1 MASVNT
7 VGTGVP
13 HNLQPPQVGL
23 KLSVDDTN
31 DETRSLGFDFN
42 AELVAADYAKEID
55 IEIKST
61 KPLTGKQYLL
71 VIPITKFFKKLRNLY
86 ILINILNGRSV
97 ISLRLIEYFVVNYVL
112 ENNTY
117 YDLNKYRNKPDY
129 IVNNLFANLEPEPNT
144 ASSSNNA
151 IIQNQ
156 VKREIRDDVLNIAR
170 TQTVKTPT
178 NFDDFFMI
186 HDNYKCQLKEY
197 NKKNFDPFCRWTR
210 IRLYYDKTKYFY
222 TTVAQL
228 NFFKWAIENYILDYI
243 LDNLPVIEKAMND
256 YEKAIK
262 KEKRIR
268 RINSQINSG
277 PVDLLLN
284 IPPKLNSV
292 DSSSNNK
299 HINANSGP
307 GILQTS
313 MQTIPSLQKADV
325 ELKVSADDTS
335 NPDDIFGNIDL
346 TNITIDSNTNNS
358 ASPQSFVNT
367 SVTLNSS
374 ASKTGLELSGNRN
387 PDKLA
392 SIETTS
398 LVKSGSP
405 EMISNIDQQP
415 KRKDP
420 ASIILLST
428 LDKKTKIKGRKKKE
442 FTKTNRSILKYECT
456 KIITFD

>member
-1 MASVNT
+1 MTSNQAQAMPVAPVLEIVN
-7 VGTGVP
+7 
-13 HNLQPPQVGL
+13 N
-23 KLSVDDTN
+23 
-31 DETRSLGFDFN
+31 ETTSTSSGFDFN
-42 AELVAADYAKEID
+42 RELVTADYDKEID

-129 IVNNLFANLEPEPNT
+129 IVNNLFT
-144 ASSSNNA
+144 SSDQEAATTQPPLTSD
-151 IIQNQ
+151 
-156 VKREIRDDVLNIAR
+156 IRTNILNVAR
-170 TQTVKTPT
+170 THALKTPT

-243 LDNLPVIEKAMND
+243 LDNLPTIEKSMND

-284 IPPKLNSV
+284 IPPKINPI

-299 HINANSGP
+299 P
-307 GILQTS
+307 QTDL
-313 MQTIPSLQKADV
+313 QTIPVTAQVTTTTEPFA
-325 ELKVSADDTS
+325 
-335 NPDDIFGNIDL
+335 NIDL
-346 TNITIDSNTNNS
+346 SHITIDTEDTNPQISVVDSIIENKGVNS
-358 ASPQSFVNT
+358 QIIDQATPI
-367 SVTLNSS
+367 
-374 ASKTGLELSGNRN
+374 R
-387 PDKLA
+387 
-392 SIETTS
+392 IETNS
-398 LVKSGSP
+398 LVKMSP
-405 EMISNIDQQP
+405 LEISQDQQQHI

>member
-1 MASVNT
+1 MASNAVAEK
-7 VGTGVP
+7 
-13 HNLQPPQVGL
+13 Q
-23 KLSVDDTN
+23 SVINGESRIDAN
-31 DETRSLGFDFN
+31 PSIDFN
-42 AELVAADYAKEID
+42 KELAATDYAKDID
-55 IEIKST
+55 IEIKSS

-71 VIPITKFFKKLRNLY
+71 VIPITKYFKKLRNLY

-117 YDLNKYRNKPDY
+117 YNLNKYKNKPDY
-129 IVNNLFANLEPEPNT
+129 IVNNLFASLAPDVN
-144 ASSSNNA
+144 SSMTSSDNS
-151 IIQNQ
+151 ITRPNQ
-156 VKREIRDDVLNIAR
+156 VINEIKADISHPR
-170 TQTVKTPT
+170 THAVKTPS

-243 LDNLPVIEKAMND
+243 LDNLPTIEKSMND

-268 RINSQINSG
+268 RINLQINTVDTGLESQG
-277 PVDLLLN
+277 QCTTDLLN
-284 IPPKLNSV
+284 TSKLSPV
-292 DSSSNNK
+292 ESSSSNK
-299 HINANSGP
+299 HIYSTPCIGQP
-307 GILQTS
+307 QKQTS
-313 MQTIPSLQKADV
+313 TAKIVNNRLHPVNIDSGSSSVNTDSGSSSVNTDSVPFA
-325 ELKVSADDTS
+325 
-335 NPDDIFGNIDL
+335 NIDL
-346 TNITIDSNTNNS
+346 SHIIIDTDT
-358 ASPQSFVNT
+358 VC
-367 SVTLNSS
+367 
-374 ASKTGLELSGNRN
+374 TGSLA
-387 PDKLA
+387 DKIA
-392 SIETTS
+392 PAATMIETNS
-398 LVKSGSP
+398 LVKASQ
-405 EMISNIDQQP
+405 ELATTQDYQLQQTR
-415 KRKDP
+415 RKDP

>member
-1 MASVNT
+1 MASNAVEEK
-7 VGTGVP
+7 
-13 HNLQPPQVGL
+13 QV
-23 KLSVDDTN
+23 VIN
-31 DETRSLGFDFN
+31 DESRLDANPGFDFN
-42 AELVAADYAKEID
+42 KELVAADYAKDID
-55 IEIKST
+55 IEIKSS

-71 VIPITKFFKKLRNLY
+71 VIPITKYFKKLRNLY

-117 YDLNKYRNKPDY
+117 YDLNKYKNKPDY
-129 IVNNLFANLEPEPNT
+129 IVNNLFASLEPDVN
-144 ASSSNNA
+144 SSMISSENS
-151 IIQNQ
+151 ITRPNQ
-156 VKREIRDDVLNIAR
+156 VINEIRADISHTR
-170 TQTVKTPT
+170 THAVKPPT

-243 LDNLPVIEKAMND
+243 LDNLPTIEKSMND

-268 RINSQINSG
+268 RINLQINSIDAG
-277 PVDLLLN
+277 CPGTTDLLN
-284 IPPKLNSV
+284 TYKISPV
-292 DSSSNNK
+292 TSSSNNK
-299 HINANSGP
+299 PVNITPRTEQAQPQTTTAEILNSQLSPVTTDAG
-307 GILQTS
+307 LSSVT
-313 MQTIPSLQKADV
+313 ADA
-325 ELKVSADDTS
+325 EPFA
-335 NPDDIFGNIDL
+335 NIDL
-346 TNITIDSNTNNS
+346 SHITVDTGVNGTIDACPSLNYRPLGLETVSALTTKADKLTPATITIETN
-358 ASPQSFVNT
+358 
-367 SVTLNSS
+367 
-374 ASKTGLELSGNRN
+374 
-387 PDKLA
+387 
-392 SIETTS
+392 S
-398 LVKSGSP
+398 LVKTSQD
-405 EMISNIDQQP
+405 IATNQDQLQA